1 MIRLYPYQEDA
12 VNKLR
17 DGFKLNS
24 RQILASPTGSGK
36 TVMFSEIVRL
46 VAEKGKQVIVLTD
59 RTELFKQIRDSL
71 ERIQVMPVLLNA
83 ETKTVPDGQVIIC
96 MVETLKRR
104 EHVLTSLNPDLIIID
119 EAHKGGFTKVL
130 EAFPGTLTIGA
141 TATPIGKHIPKYYTS
156 IVQNIDIPDLIEQ
169 GFLVRCRAYQMQDDF
184 SDVKTKAGEFDDTA
198 LYEHYDKKTLY
209 DGVVREWLAKNPT
222 RRPKTIC
229 FNVNI
234 SHTEKM
240 HQAWLEAGIRSAMIT
255 SKTPKVDRS
264 QILQDYRDGKYD
276 VLNNC
281 GVLTTGYDEPSIEC
295 VIVNRATLSLA
306 LWLQMVGRGGRTYP
320 GKAEFLLLDFG
331 MNHKRHGLW
340 SMPRKW
346 TLEPE
351 KKRRGSDLLDIA
363 PVKTCDVCGAMIPI
377 MAKQCEYCLNVFDM
391 ANKKLRNGVLV
402 EVLPDTLSGR
412 MLSDMGLLELS
423 ELQDRGKPFSA
434 PLIWRVIRSK
444 GIEAIEEY
452 CRIKKYSRGW
462 SQRQIGEINNCS
474 YRDMEI
480 YPVEE
485 KEEV

>member
-1 MIRLYPYQEDA
+1 MIKLYPYQHDA

-17 DGFKLNS
+17 EGFNKHL

-36 TVMFSEIVRL
+36 TVIFSQIVRM
-46 VAEKGKQVIVLTD
+46 VAEKGKQVVVLTD
-59 RTELFKQIRDSL
+59 RTELFRQIRGSL
-71 ERIQVMPVLLNA
+71 ERIQVMPILLNA
-83 ETKTVPDGQVIIC
+83 DTPTNTTPSGHVIIC
-96 MVETLKRR
+96 MVETLSRR
-104 EHVLTSLNPDLIIID
+104 SHILDSLKPDLIIID
-119 EAHKGGFTKVL
+119 EAHKGAFTKIL
-130 EAFPGTLTIGA
+130 EAFPITPTIGA

-169 GFLVRCRAYQMQDDF
+169 GFLVRCKPYQMQDNFD
-184 SDVKTKAGEFDDTA
+184 DVKTKAGEFDDTS

-209 DGVVREWLAKNPT
+209 DGVIREWLGKNND
-222 RRPKTIC
+222 RPQHRKTIC

-234 SHTEKM
+234 AHTEKM

-255 SKTPKVDRS
+255 SKTPKLERAE
-264 QILQDYRDGKYD
+264 ILHDFTDGKYTI
-276 VLNNC
+276 LNNC

-306 LWLQMVGRGGRTYP
+306 LWLQMVGRGGRKYP
-320 GKAEFLLLDFG
+320 NKAEFLLLDFG

-351 KKRRGSDLLDIA
+351 KKKRGADLLDIA
-363 PVKTCDVCGAMIPI
+363 PVKTCDNCGAMLPI
-377 MAKQCEYCLNVFDM
+377 MAKECEYCLRVFDM
-391 ANKKLRNGVLV
+391 ANKKLRNGILV

-412 MLSDMGLLELS
+412 MLSDMGLLELA

-434 PLIWRVIRSK
+434 PLIWRVVRSK
-444 GIEAIEEY
+444 GEEAVKEY
-452 CRIKKYSRGW
+452 CAIKKYSRGW
-462 SQRQIGEINNCS
+462 IQRQIGELGNCN

-480 YPVEE
+480 YPVE
-485 KEEV
+485 